1 MPYLKRKT
9 VERERVVR
17 DILIKPA
24 DEQKIETTILK
35 SRLIIP
41 SAIAQQLGL
50 RVSIVKRILAKLEN
64 EGKIKKYAASARIKI
79 YVPAEGDT
87 TTKKKKSKSAEGTKE
102 KPKAKTKAK
111 TKSKSK
117 EKAKEKA
124 SE

>member
-24 DEQKIETTILK
+24 DEKKIETTILK
-35 SRLIIP
+35 SKLIIP

-50 RVSIVKRILAKLEN
+50 RVSIVKRILAQLEK
-64 EGKIKKYAASARIKI
+64 EGKIQKYASSARIKI
-79 YVPAEGDT
+79 YVPAEGGK
-87 TTKKKKSKSAEGTKE
+87 TKTKKKSKSAE
-102 KPKAKTKAK
+102 
-111 TKSKSK
+111 
-117 EKAKEKA
+117 AKEKA

>member
-1 MPYLKRKT
+1 MPYIKRKT

-24 DEQKIETTILK
+24 DEKKIETTILK

-50 RVSIVKRILAKLEN
+50 RVSIVKRILAQLEK
-64 EGKIKKYAASARIKI
+64 EGKIQKYSSSARIKI
-79 YVPAEGDT
+79 YVPTEGGK
-87 TTKKKKSKSAEGTKE
+87 TKAKKKSKSAE
-102 KPKAKTKAK
+102 
-111 TKSKSK
+111 
-117 EKAKEKA
+117 AKEKA